1 MNTLAKKELIL
12 EVVSTQLP
20 NLIEEIER
28 KVDDSASRISSN
40 QSWVQTTPQARRD
53 HAPNTLDEEEINR
66 IADLLLNA
74 EEDAFEYAIKTHKAH
89 GVPIDYIVLDLI
101 PEIARKLGK
110 HWEED
115 SLSFADVSIGVNK
128 LERVIYKLD
137 YLFQANQL
145 ERQQNKSIFVSGC
158 PGSQHSLGTLIFA
171 NFLTFSGWQVHRPN
185 KVNIDCMVEGVKSKN
200 HQALAISVA
209 TNEQLE
215 QLPYLISLLRQK
227 SKNPKIIVLIGGPLY
242 NKTPDAFDDIQADI
256 KACSPEESVQKLEQ
270 YLSHLD
276 IQVKEKL

>member
-1 MNTLAKKELIL
+1 MNLLAKKELIR

-20 NLIEEIER
+20 DLIGEIER
-28 KVDDSASRISSN
+28 KVDGSASRTSSN
-40 QSWVQTTPQARRD
+40 QNWVQSPRVKQDQYR
-53 HAPNTLDEEEINR
+53 HTLDEEEINKLTN
-66 IADLLLNA
+66 LLLDT
-74 EEDAFEYAIKTHKAH
+74 EEGSFELAITVLKTHGAS
-89 GVPIDYIVLDLI
+89 IDYIVLDLI

-110 HWEED
+110 HWED
-115 SLSFADVSIGVNK
+115 DNISFADVSIGVTR

-145 ERQQNKSIFVSGC
+145 ERQQNKSILISGC

-171 NFLTFSGWQVHRPN
+171 NFMTFSGWQVHRPN
-185 KVNIDCMVEGVKSKN
+185 KVNIDSMVEGVESKI

-215 QLPYLISLLRQK
+215 ELPSLISLLRQK

-242 NKTPDAFDDIQADI
+242 NKTPDAFGHIQAEV
-256 KACSPEESVQKLEQ
+256 KAFSPEESVQKLDQ
-270 YLSHLD
+270 HLSQ
-276 IQVKEKL
+276 IEK

>member
-89 GVPIDYIVLDLI
+89 GIPIDYIVLDLI

-185 KVNIDCMVEGVKSKN
+185 KVNIDSMVEGVESKN

-215 QLPYLISLLRQK
+215 QLPNLISLLRQK

>member
-89 GVPIDYIVLDLI
+89 GIPIDYIVLDLI

-215 QLPYLISLLRQK
+215 QLPNLISLLRQK